1 MRSSTCTALRRPPAV
16 GAAFV
21 EEVRRAGAAH
31 KIVGDSI
38 RATTALN
45 TTAATATIGINF
57 LIEPIPE
64 MRKLIA
70 GPAIAAIDTP
80 KIANP
85 RIVARDELFRRYR
98 LGNICVLL
106 RTLKRRIGYSGTLL
120 TLLIELQRWT
130 NCLRPL
136 RRLRA
141 RRGEFRDR
149 ARDFVRLCG
158 RRASVGSGGQ
168 PIPSSLPGSVRTE
181 ERRTPRNRRET
192 PAAASSLPA
201 CRSCSRRRPAR
212 PRRCTR

>member
-1 MRSSTCTALRRPPAV
+1 MRSSTCAALRRPPAV

-21 EEVRRAGAAH
+21 KEVRRVGAAH

-45 TTAATATIGINF
+45 TTATIGINC
-57 LIEPIPE
+57 LIEPIHE
-64 MRKLIA
+64 MRKLIT

-85 RIVARDELFRRYR
+85 RIVACDELFRRYR

-149 ARDFVRLCG
+149 ARDFVRLRG
-158 RRASVGSGGQ
+158 RRASAGSGGQ

-201 CRSCSRRRPAR
+201 CRSCSRRRLAR